1 MPHLVPQQALLAK
14 AAALRAADSMGR
26 EQARELGVEKL
37 AELAG
42 AALSGSLSAEEWE
55 FRKSAGIFSRIGGA
69 IQQGI
74 SGIRRSWGASP
85 QVSYGRG
92 YLKTHPEL
100 AQKATQT
107 VSKATQAVAKPGA
120 LAGVGRSLA
129 TFGKV
134 APWVAGAGLTY
145 GLMKGV
151 PWAAHQLEHSS
162 SQTMAPSMGWSP
174 VDYGYGSTPWG
185 PGQASMGY
193 GG

>member
-1 MPHLVPQQALLAK
+1 LVPHSSLLVK
-14 AAALRAADSMGR
+14 TAALRAADALGR
-26 EQARELGVEKL
+26 VEAHQRGVEKL

-42 AALSGSLSAEEWE
+42 AVLAGRLDHHEWE
-55 FRKSAGIFSRIGGA
+55 LRKSAGIFNKA
-69 IQQGI
+69 WN
-74 SGIRRSWGASP
+74 WGASA
-85 QVSYGRG
+85 
-92 YLKTHPEL
+92 LKP
-100 AQKATQT
+100 AVKPIQGAAKAAT
-107 VSKATQAVAKPGA
+107 KAPGA
-120 LAGVGRSLA
+120 LAGMGRSLA

-151 PWAAHQLEHSS
+151 PWAARQLEHSS

-174 VDYGYGSTPWG
+174 IEYGYGSTPWG